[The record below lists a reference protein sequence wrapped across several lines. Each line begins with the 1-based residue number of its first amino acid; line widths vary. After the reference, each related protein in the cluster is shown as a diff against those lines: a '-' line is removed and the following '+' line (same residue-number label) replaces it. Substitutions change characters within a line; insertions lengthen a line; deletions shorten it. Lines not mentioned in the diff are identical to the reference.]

1 MQNGW
6 ETRAERVGEVD
17 FRAGATAGGQ
27 FLLQENRVNTRTDAN
42 KPAVLLSRTTNNQN
56 TRNALRSLVEHEML
70 AEFWTTVAW
79 NSKSGWNRLLPRS
92 VQMRLARRSVSE
104 APATRVRSV
113 PWRELVRQSV
123 RGTPAAGL
131 LCSGE
136 RPFSVVG
143 MNMHFDASV
152 ARRIRKL
159 RPDIVYAYEGAALQ
173 TFREAKKQGITT
185 IDEQSSS
192 YSKWTLKLLGEEAER
207 NPEFADL
214 LPTLKDSRE
223 HLEWKDEELRLA
235 DYVFVPSDHV
245 RSTLAGVVPDE
256 KIRVISYGAPAV
268 KPRAQCNL
276 DSSRPLKV
284 LFVGNLGQHK
294 GIGYLLKA
302 MDVLGGQAELMLV
315 GRRLSP
321 NAKVDEA
328 CRRWRWYDNLPHAE
342 VLNAMQQADVLV
354 LPSLS
359 EGCALVVLE
368 ALACGLPVVVTPNT
382 GSLAFVRDG
391 REGFVVPICQ
401 AEAIAERLEAF
412 HRDREMLAEMSR
424 QAQVTAAENSWENY
438 RANLAGLVGS
448 LAWH

>member
-1 MQNGW
+1 M
-6 ETRAERVGEVD
+6 ES
-17 FRAGATAGGQ
+17 
-27 FLLQENRVNTRTDAN
+27 RVNTRTDGN
-42 KPAVLLSRTTNNQN
+42 KPAVLLSRTTSNQN
-56 TRNALRSLVEHEML
+56 TRNALRSLVEHDML

-79 NSKSGWNRLLPRS
+79 NPKSAWNRLLPRG
-92 VQMRLARRSVSE
+92 VQTRLARRSVLE

-113 PWRELVRQSV
+113 PWRELVRQGAH
-123 RGTPAAGL
+123 GTPVEAL
-131 LCSGE
+131 LCSHE

-143 MNMHFDASV
+143 MNLHFDAKV

-159 RPDIVYAYEGAALQ
+159 RPNLVYAYEGAALQ
-173 TFREAKKQGITT
+173 TFREAKRNGITT

-192 YSKWTLKLLGEEAER
+192 YSQWTLKLLAEEADR
-207 NPEFADL
+207 NPEFAEL
-214 LPTLKDSRE
+214 LPTLRDSPG

-235 DYVFVPSDHV
+235 DYVFVPSEHV
-245 RSTLAGVVPDE
+245 RRTLAGVVPDE
-256 KIRVISYGAPAV
+256 KIRVITYGAPEV

-276 DSSRPLKV
+276 HSKRPLQV

-302 MDVLGGQAELMLV
+302 MDMLGGQAELTLV
-315 GRRLSP
+315 GRRLRP
-321 NAKVDEA
+321 NPKVDEA
-328 CRRWRWYDNLPHAE
+328 CQRWRWHDNLPHAQ
-342 VLNAMQQADVLV
+342 VLDAMQQADVLV

-382 GSLAFVRDG
+382 GSLAFVRDR

-401 AEAIAERLEAF
+401 ADAIAERLEAL
-412 HRDREMLAEMSR
+412 HRDRELLAEMSR
-424 QAQVTAAENSWENY
+424 QAQATAAENSWENY
-438 RANLAGLVGS
+438 RANLAGLVRS

>member
-1 MQNGW
+1 VSGVGIP
-6 ETRAERVGEVD
+6 TSGRAQPPS
-17 FRAGATAGGQ
+17 GQ
-27 FLLQENRVNTRTDAN
+27 FLLKENRVNTRTDGY
-42 KPAVLLSRTTNNQN
+42 KPAVLLSRTTSNQN

-79 NSKSGWNRLLPRS
+79 NPKSGWNRLLPRS
-92 VQMRLARRSVSE
+92 AQARLARRSVFE
-104 APATRVRSV
+104 APAARVRSV

-123 RGTPAAGL
+123 HGTLAEAL
-131 LCSGE
+131 LCSRE

-143 MNMHFDASV
+143 MNLHFDARV

-159 RPDIVYAYEGAALQ
+159 QPNIVYAYEGAALQ

-192 YSKWTLKLLGEEAER
+192 YSLWTLKLLAEEAER

-214 LPTLKDSRE
+214 LPTLRDSRG

-235 DYVFVPSDHV
+235 DYVFVPSEHV
-245 RSTLAGVVPDE
+245 RRTLAGVVPDE
-256 KIRVISYGAPAV
+256 KIRVITYGAPEV
-268 KPRAQCNL
+268 KPRAQGNL
-276 DSSRPLKV
+276 DSNGPLKV

-302 MDVLGGQAELMLV
+302 MDMLGGQAELMLV
-315 GRRLSP
+315 GRRLRP

-328 CRRWRWYDNLPHAE
+328 CRRWRWHENLPHAQ
-342 VLNAMQQADVLV
+342 VLDAMQQADVLV

-359 EGCALVVLE
+359 DAFGLVVTE
-368 ALACGLPVVVTPNT
+368 ALACGLPVIVTPNT
-382 GSLAFVRDG
+382 GASEIVRDG
-391 REGFVVPICQ
+391 HEGFVVPIRR
-401 AEAIAERLEAF
+401 ADAIAERLEAL
-412 HRDREMLAEMSR
+412 HRDRELLAEMSR
-424 QAQVTAAENSWENY
+424 QAQATAAENSWENY
-438 RANLAGLVGS
+438 RANLAGLVRS